1 MNPELN
7 SSLIEKRKNQLNLIL
22 NWSKQAQNSSS
33 IGETL
38 SGAPQV
44 PDGDSSLLLTSVLRE
59 NGGPLNINNATTVID
74 IMENMDKV
82 ETSSL
87 SPSSLDHID
96 ITSSLFDS
104 LNECCSKSLKLVKK
118 VMLYNGKMRMRLR
131 RVLA

>member
-7 SSLIEKRKNQLNLIL
+7 SSLIEKRKSQLNLIL
-22 NWSKQAQNSSS
+22 NWSKQTQNGSSS
-33 IGETL
+33 IGGETL
-38 SGAPQV
+38 SGAPPQV
-44 PDGDSSLLLTSVLRE
+44 PEKGDADSSLLLTSVLRE

-118 VMLYNGKMRMRLR
+118 VML
-131 RVLA
+131 